1 MLKLDLHV
9 HMNEATGFAP
19 LTVDIVEQL
28 IETVRRK
35 GLDGI
40 AVADHEGYDPDYP
53 FKVRDI
59 VEQKFDNAILII
71 PACER
76 EVALNHEVEL
86 YLSEDKMFRFLAHP
100 GDPYYPG
107 PVPINNVQGI
117 EIKNAMHFANKK
129 IALKAAE
136 EHDLMLLENSDAHH
150 FEDIG
155 RYYNEIELE
164 ELYAGAIPRL

>member
-9 HMNEATGFAP
+9 HMNEANDFEP
-19 LTVDIVEQL
+19 LTIDIVERL
-28 IETVRRK
+28 IEVVAKK

-53 FKVRDI
+53 YKVRDM
-59 VEQKFDNAILII
+59 VEKKFDNAILII

-76 EVALNHEVEL
+76 EVGYNHEVEL
-86 YLSEDKMFRFLAHP
+86 YLSHDKIFRFLAHP

-117 EIKNAMHFANKK
+117 EIKNAMHFANEKV
-129 IALKAAE
+129 ALRAAE
-136 EHDLMLLENSDAHH
+136 EHGLLLLKNSDAHH
-150 FEDIG
+150 IEDIG
-155 RYYNEIELE
+155 RYYNEITIE
-164 ELYAGAIPRL
+164 ELLAHAITRV

>member
-9 HMNEATGFAP
+9 HMNEANDFEP
-19 LTVDIVEQL
+19 LTEAIVERL
-28 IETVRRK
+28 IEVVIKK

-53 FKVRDI
+53 YNVRNI

-76 EVALNHEVEL
+76 EVGYNHEVEL
-86 YLSEDKMFRFLAHP
+86 YLSDDKMFRFLAHP

-117 EIKNAMHFANKK
+117 EIKNAMHFANEK
-129 IALKAAE
+129 IARKAAE
-136 EHDLMLLENSDAHH
+136 EHNLLLLKNSDAHH
-150 FEDIG
+150 IEDIG
-155 RYYNEIELE
+155 RYYNEITIDEL
-164 ELYAGAIPRL
+164 LARAIPRL

>member
-9 HMNEATGFAP
+9 HMYEATDFAP
-19 LTVDIVEQL
+19 LTLDIVERL
-28 IETVRRK
+28 IEVVIKK

-40 AVADHEGYDPDYP
+40 AVADHEGYDPDYS
-53 FKVRDI
+53 FNVRDI
-59 VEQKFDNAILII
+59 VEQHFNNAILVI

-76 EVALNHEVEL
+76 EVGLNHEVEL

-107 PVPINNVQGI
+107 PIPINNVQGI
-117 EIKNAMHFANKK
+117 EMKNAIHFANEKL
-129 IALKAAE
+129 ARQAAE
-136 EHDLMLLENSDAHH
+136 EHNLMLLKNSDAHH

-155 RYYNEIELE
+155 RYFNEITID
-164 ELYAGAIPRL
+164 ELYACAIPRL